1 MAFTFDI
8 APALARIQERKAAPD
23 WSALARRWSRV
34 GSRVT
39 CSPPVMSTDED
50 FVVLT
55 KERIDAPLVAFGFCP
70 APGAEFYTGNDNG
83 GFRSFRR
90 GDVNLIVTQ
99 EVEFYDKFQ
108 LATHLATRFNLLR
121 KEDRIALFQAIL
133 YDVGVDN
140 LEDAAIDV
148 PNAEQPGDAALM
160 HKYYDALQVT
170 DGEIRQRLTALE
182 AHHDRR
188 APLIEAYRAHLRA
201 KARLAALPKLGARF
215 RNGSGMTTSTQ
226 GAADIEGGA

>member
-1 MAFTFDI
+1 MAW
-8 APALARIQERKAAPD
+8 KAAPD
-23 WSALARRWSRV
+23 RPSLADWAMLARRWSRV

-39 CSPPVMSTDED
+39 CSPPVMNTDED
-50 FVVLT
+50 FIVLT
-55 KERIDAPLVAFGFCP
+55 KERIDAPLMACGFRLDL
-70 APGAEFYTGNDNG
+70 GVEFYTGNDNG

-99 EVEFYDKFQ
+99 EVKFYDKFE
-108 LATHLATRFNLLR
+108 LATHLAMRFNLLR

-133 YDVGVDN
+133 YNVEVDN
-140 LEDAAIDV
+140 LQDVAPDA
-148 PNAEQPGDAALM
+148 PNAEQLGDAALM

-182 AHHDRR
+182 ADHDRR
-188 APLIEAYRAHLRA
+188 APLIAAYRAHLRA
-201 KARLAALPKLGARF
+201 RARLAALPKLGARF